1 MASDRFLGE
10 NGVLTGV
17 EVHSVNWETTPEG
30 KPLKPVAVE
39 NSTRVIEADLILLAM
54 GFTGADPEGP
64 AADLKLKMTP
74 RNGLI
79 ADPERHVYTVGD
91 CTTGASLVVRAMA
104 DAKKTVREI
113 MRDLA

>member
-1 MASDRFLGE
+1 MGDLARRS
-10 NGVLTGV
+10 
-17 EVHSVNWETTPEG
+17 PEG
-30 KPLKPVAVE
+30 RPLKPVPVE

-74 RNGLI
+74 RNGI
-79 ADPERHVYTVGD
+79 VPDPERRIYAVGD

-104 DAKKTVREI
+104 DAKKAVREI
-113 MRDLA
+113 VRDLA